1 MTKAELIGKVA
12 ESTGLTKKDA
22 EVAID
27 TTFDVIAEVLAAQDK
42 IQISGFGTFATKYR
56 AEREGINPATGQK
69 MTVAA
74 STAVVFKTGKNLKEK
89 VNK

>member
-12 ESTGLTKKDA
+12 ETTGLTKKDA
-22 EVAID
+22 EAAMD
-27 TTFDVIAEVLAAQDK
+27 ATFDAIAEALAAKDK
-42 IQISGFGTFATKYR
+42 IQISGFGTFATKFR
-56 AEREGINPATGQK
+56 AEREGVNPATGQK

-74 STAVVFKTGKNLKEK
+74 STAVSFKAGKGLKEK

>member
-12 ESTGLTKKDA
+12 ESTGLAKKDA

-27 TTFDVIAEVLAAQDK
+27 ATFDAIAEVLAAQDK
-42 IQISGFGTFATKYR
+42 IQISGFGTFSTKFR
-56 AEREGINPATGQK
+56 AEREANNPRTGERMK
-69 MTVAA
+69 VAA
-74 STAVVFKTGKNLKEK
+74 STAVVFKAGKGLKDQ